1 MSPCSRQPTTLL
13 SQQRQAKQRPR
24 KGQAQPQPS
33 RKLLPPPNSG
43 APLFVTGDPCMMTP
57 LCLKVGPESLSKGNL
72 AAPLGS
78 MMCI

>member
-13 SQQRQAKQRPR
+13 NQQRQAKRRPR

-43 APLFVTGDPCMMTP
+43 APSFVTGDPCMMTP
-57 LCLKVGPESLSKGNL
+57 LCLKVGPGSLSKGNL